1 MFRFDNLTGAAGDTE
16 AVAPRATARG
26 DTLTAGRS
34 PRRWPAALVSAPLC
48 QEPVCGK
55 QPVPGQPV
63 LVQRRRA
70 LRAPRPVRR
79 QAVCLRR
86 VLAFC
91 GSCHAG
97 PRLRLVAELCTA
109 GLRAAICSSVG
120 GTSPVGG
127 ALSGCPLVGDPGLQR
142 PNRGAQGAQQVLSPC
157 CVQKAPRVMAVFREA
172 VFMPQMTFAVDCV
185 HVKLIHVCRYEP
197 INMQSKIQGF

>member
-1 MFRFDNLTGAAGDTE
+1 M
-16 AVAPRATARG
+16 PRVTQKLSPREPQRG
-26 DTLTAGRS
+26 DALTAGHS

-48 QEPVCGK
+48 QEPVCGT

-63 LVQRRRA
+63 PVQRRRA

-120 GTSPVGG
+120 GTFPVGG

-157 CVQKAPRVMAVFREA
+157 CVQKAPGVMAVFREA

-185 HVKLIHVCRYEP
+185 HVKLIRVCRYEP
-197 INMQSKIQGF
+197 INMQSKSKVFELI